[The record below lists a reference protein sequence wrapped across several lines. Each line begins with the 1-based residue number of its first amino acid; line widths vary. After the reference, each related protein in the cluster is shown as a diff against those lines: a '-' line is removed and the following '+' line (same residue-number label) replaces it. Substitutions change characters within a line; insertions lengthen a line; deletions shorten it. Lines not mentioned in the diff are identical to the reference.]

1 MEKICQK
8 ITNRGAWVGEQIKN
22 NDEWICHLSRD
33 AVSDIENALEYA
45 KSNNVQI
52 PFAKSD
58 FPISI
63 AATEIN
69 NSVEEVLKGRGYTL
83 IRGIEIERYNQHE
96 CEMIYWGIGT
106 HIGKPVSQNRKGH
119 TLGHVRDQ
127 GLSTDDPDVRLYQTA
142 SQMDFHADFLPV
154 DVLGLFCLKKAQ
166 KGGLSHVVSSLTIH
180 NIMLEERPDLL
191 EVAYKNF
198 YIDWRG
204 EEGPGELPYIS
215 VPMFSVEKGIL
226 SSRIPSRIYVRSC
239 ERFGPEFKIT
249 QKQSGHYVGLPIP
262 FHNPCLLLY
271 VLFSVLFLEKTNVF
285 ISLILFHFLFI
296 MKSSKELHQNL
307 LEPTWQGWGHCTV
320 DER

>member
-1 MEKICQK
+1 MEKISK
-8 ITNRGAWVGEQIKN
+8 NITNRGAWVGEQIKN

-83 IRGIEIERYNQHE
+83 IRGIEIEGYNQHE
-96 CEMIYWGIGT
+96 CEMIYWGIAT
-106 HIGKPVSQNRKGH
+106 HIGKPVSQNRKGD

-127 GLSTDDPDVRLYQTA
+127 GLSTDDPEVRLYQTA

-154 DVLGLFCLKKAQ
+154 DLLGLFCLKKAH

-191 EVAYKNF
+191 EVAYKHF
-198 YIDWRG
+198 YIDW
-204 EEGPGELPYIS
+204 
-215 VPMFSVEKGIL
+215 
-226 SSRIPSRIYVRSC
+226 
-239 ERFGPEFKIT
+239 
-249 QKQSGHYVGLPIP
+249 H
-262 FHNPCLLLY
+262 LY
-271 VLFSVLFLEKTNVF
+271 
-285 ISLILFHFLFI
+285 
-296 MKSSKELHQNL
+296 
-307 LEPTWQGWGHCTV
+307 
-320 DER
+320 